1 MVGRVVK
8 AVWGRTEVGQ
18 KRDGSG
24 TGVGTEVGRKSDGRN
39 TANSLFLHQKQPK
52 GCCFVFLPTPVPFPS
67 HSRPTPVP
75 FPSHFRPTS
84 VPLPSHFRPTSVPLV
99 SLKICTDLLN
109 RPLHPTKMKLH
120 VDFRCLCVAKISVCR
135 APFHQESGE
144 DKLGMM

>member
-1 MVGRVVK
+1 MGKDRSGTEAGRK
-8 AVWGRTEVGQ
+8 W
-18 KRDGSG
+18 DGSWNG
-24 TGVGTEVGRKSDGRN
+24 SWTEVGRTEHR
-39 TANSLFLHQKQPK
+39 KQPFFAPETAK
-52 GCCFVFLPTPVPFPS
+52 RLLFFVFLPTPVPFPS

>member
-1 MVGRVVK
+1 MGRK
-8 AVWGRTEVGQ
+8 WDGSWNGSWTEVG
-18 KRDGSG
+18 REWDGSG
-24 TGVGTEVGRKSDGRN
+24 TEVGRN
-39 TANSLFLHQKQPK
+39 TANSLFLHQ

-67 HSRPTPVP
+67 HFRPTPVP
-75 FPSHFRPTS
+75 FPSHFRPASVPLPSHFRPTS
-84 VPLPSHFRPTSVPLV
+84 VPLPSHFRPTSVPLI

-109 RPLHPTKMKLH
+109 RPLNPTKMKLH